1 MEQRYDEH
9 YIRSITQMGDTQNV
23 VTSQAIFTTRKIK
36 LIEKGV
42 RVNSALFERLVSH
55 KLIPKID
62 HCLAVENGIS
72 RERINLKTSVSGEQ
86 SGLKSGRLG
95 FSRSRKESPDG

>member
-42 RVNSALFERLVSH
+42 RVNSALFERLVR
-55 KLIPKID
+55 
-62 HCLAVENGIS
+62 G
-72 RERINLKTSVSGEQ
+72 
-86 SGLKSGRLG
+86 SGRLLQ
-95 FSRSRKESPDG
+95 FRRVRRLVAWLA

>member
-72 RERINLKTSVSGEQ
+72 RERIKAYAMNLLDTDPGLDEVGRQPQ
-86 SGLKSGRLG
+86 SPTG
-95 FSRSRKESPDG
+95 